1 MSKYL
6 VRANYTQSGL
16 QGLIAEGGSSRRN
29 ALTNTVESL
38 GGSMEAFYYAFGASD
53 LYAIVDLPD
62 DASATAFSL
71 QISAAGAI
79 DVDMT
84 VLISPETIDEAAK
97 KELAYRPPGE

>member
-84 VLISPETIDEAAK
+84 VLISPETIDDAAK